1 MRKHM
6 KKNKFEFVNNN
17 EEEVFETKD
26 SDVVT
31 KNELTEE
38 EKERRRKRE
47 FQIKVVKATI
57 FLTLLSTLITLFGL
71 FWQDDYSLMAI
82 GDALWLT
89 FAILLGTGWIMFVY
103 NENIFSPLLHGLKTL
118 GLMVVGKR
126 PKEDYYHYMK
136 NIQENPIPK
145 FYYVIVFIFALITLI
160 PALIIMFM
168 FL

>member
-1 MRKHM
+1 M

-17 EEEVFETKD
+17 EEEVFESKD

-103 NENIFSPLLHGLKTL
+103 NENIFSP
-118 GLMVVGKR
+118 
-126 PKEDYYHYMK
+126 YYM
-136 NIQENPIPK
+136 
-145 FYYVIVFIFALITLI
+145 A
-160 PALIIMFM
+160 
-168 FL
+168 